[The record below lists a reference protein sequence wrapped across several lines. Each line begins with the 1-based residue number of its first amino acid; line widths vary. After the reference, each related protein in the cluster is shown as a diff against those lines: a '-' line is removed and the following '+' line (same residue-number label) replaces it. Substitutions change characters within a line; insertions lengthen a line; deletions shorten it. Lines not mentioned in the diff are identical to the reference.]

1 MADRMSIAE
10 ATFFGYKPKTF
21 PTGECI
27 GCGRRLAT
35 TSKFPHTR
43 SLLRH
48 HNGPDGDACLETQAV
63 YGSVEIDFEREYRLQ
78 RERELMAQKA
88 S

>member
-1 MADRMSIAE
+1 MSIAE
-10 ATFFGYKPKTF
+10 ATFFGYKPKIF

-35 TSKFPHTR
+35 TSKFPLAE
-43 SLLRH
+43 SLLRQ
-48 HNGPDGDACLETQAV
+48 HNAPDGGVCSQTRAS
-63 YGSVEIDFEREYRLQ
+63 YGSVEIDLEREYRLQ
-78 RERELMAQKA
+78 RLERERELAAREA